1 MVYYGG
7 TGRAVFLGMLR
18 LTTIFLFG
26 GACVIAA
33 PACYAD
39 EEKKWL
45 TPLGKNRVATPD
57 IRVSVLIYTQLF
69 SAVPFQWSSSPT

>member
-7 TGRAVFLGMLR
+7 TGRTVFLGMLR

-26 GACVIAA
+26 SACVIVA

-45 TPLGKNRVATPD
+45 TPLGKDLGWTH
-57 IRVSVLIYTQLF
+57 
-69 SAVPFQWSSSPT
+69 

>member
-7 TGRAVFLGMLR
+7 TGRTVFLGMLR

-26 GACVIAA
+26 SACVIAA

-45 TPLGKNRVATPD
+45 APLGKDLGWTH
-57 IRVSVLIYTQLF
+57 
-69 SAVPFQWSSSPT
+69 